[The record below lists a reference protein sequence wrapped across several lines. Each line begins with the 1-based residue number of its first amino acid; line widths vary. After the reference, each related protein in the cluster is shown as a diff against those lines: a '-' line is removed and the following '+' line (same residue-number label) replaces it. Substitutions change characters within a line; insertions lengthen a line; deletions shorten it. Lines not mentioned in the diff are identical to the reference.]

1 VILNLRVDHKMADI
15 QSMENISKDMDELFW
30 KLQEK
35 YSIGEYIEI
44 STCNRKEYYIKN
56 DYIPEDEE
64 LLSHEN
70 QSIIIEYGEAAVMH
84 LLRMTSGLESM
95 IVGEDQILG
104 QVKDAKHKAMKNHH
118 CGRGL
123 DTIFTKAIHVGQ
135 VVRNKTNI
143 NKGSVSIGS
152 AAIDLAEKHIGSLD
166 DKSVLVIGAGKMGKL
181 VAKALAEKDLNAIFV
196 ANRTYYVAVE
206 LAEDL
211 GGEAILFNDLEKYL
225 ATADLVISA
234 TSAPHAIITK
244 KRLKGIEMDYENIM
258 MVDIANPRDISEDVS
273 ELGVKLFNIDDL
285 REIAD
290 INTQLRI
297 KEFGEAENIIADE
310 FILLKESFKIMEVDE
325 MLGNLRASMEE
336 IRQRETKKALV
347 KLADVDGSAK
357 ILNNLTNSI
366 VNKIFFDISKMLR
379 MLQRMKIRKSLQLR
393 NICLIQNNYSN
404 IPLTSIF
411 FTLLAFMA

>member
-1 VILNLRVDHKMADI
+1 
-15 QSMENISKDMDELFW
+15 MENISRDIDDLFW

-35 YSIGEYIEI
+35 YSVNEYVEI

-56 DYIPEDEE
+56 DYISEDDE

-70 QSIIIEYGEAAVMH
+70 QSIIIEYGNSAVMH

-104 QVKDAKHKAMKNHH
+104 QVKDAKHKAVKDHH
-118 CGRGL
+118 CGKSL

-152 AAIDLAEKHIGSLD
+152 AAIDLAEKHMGSLD
-166 DKSVLVIGAGKMGKL
+166 DKSVLVIGAGKMGRL

-206 LAEDL
+206 LAQDL

-244 KRLKGIEMDYENIM
+244 ERLLGIERDYNSLM
-258 MVDIANPRDISEDVS
+258 MVDIANPRDISEDVC
-273 ELGVKLFNIDDL
+273 EIGVKLFNIDDL

-290 INTQLRI
+290 ENTNLRI
-297 KEFGEAENIIADE
+297 KEFAQAESIIDEE
-310 FILLKESFKIMEVDE
+310 FILLKETFKIMEVE
-325 MLGNLRASMEE
+325 QILASLRASMEE

-347 KLADVDGSAK
+347 KLADVDDSAK

-366 VNKIFFDISKMLR
+366 VNKIFFDISKNVKDAAKDENKEVIAAAEYLFNT
-379 MLQRMKIRKSLQLR
+379 K
-393 NICLIQNNYSN
+393 
-404 IPLTSIF
+404 
-411 FTLLAFMA
+411 

>member
-1 VILNLRVDHKMADI
+1 MILNLRVDHKIADI
-15 QSMENISKDMDELFW
+15 QSMENISKDIDELFW

-35 YSIGEYIEI
+35 FSITEYVEI

-70 QSIIIEYGEAAVMH
+70 QNIIIEYGSSAVMH

-104 QVKDAKHKAMKNHH
+104 QVKDAKHKAIKEHH

-166 DKSVLVIGAGKMGKL
+166 DKSVLVIGAGKMGRL
-181 VAKALAEKDLNAIFV
+181 VAKALAEKDLHAIFV
-196 ANRTYYVAVE
+196 ANRTFYVAVE
-206 LAEDL
+206 LAKDL

-225 ATADLVISA
+225 ATADVVISA
-234 TSAPHAIITK
+234 TSAPHPIITK
-244 KRLKGIEMDYENIM
+244 ERLLGIDMDYENLM
-258 MVDIANPRDISEDVS
+258 MVDIANPRDISDDVR
-273 ELGVKLFNIDDL
+273 ELGVKSFNIDDL

-290 INTQLRI
+290 ENTKLRI
-297 KEFGEAENIIADE
+297 KEFGEAENIIDEE
-310 FILLKESFKIMEVDE
+310 FILLNESFKIMEVDDI
-325 MLGNLRASMEE
+325 LGSLRASMEE
-336 IRQRETKKALV
+336 IRQRETQKASL
-347 KLADVDGSAK
+347 KLADVDGSVK
-357 ILNNLTNSI
+357 ILDNLTNSI
-366 VNKIFFDISKMLR
+366 VNKIFFDISK
-379 MLQRMKIRKSLQLR
+379 KVKKAAKEEDADI
-393 NICLIQNNYSN
+393 IEAAEY
-404 IPLTSIF
+404 IF
-411 FTLLAFMA
+411 K

>member
-1 VILNLRVDHKMADI
+1 MILNLRVDHKIADI
-15 QSMENISKDMDELFW
+15 QSMENISKDIDDLFW

-35 YSIGEYIEI
+35 YSVNEYVEI

-56 DYIPEDEE
+56 DYISEDDE

-70 QSIIIEYGEAAVMH
+70 QSIIIEYGNSAVMH

-104 QVKDAKHKAMKNHH
+104 QVKDAKHKAIKDHH
-118 CGRGL
+118 CGKSL

-152 AAIDLAEKHIGSLD
+152 AAIDLAEKHMGSLD
-166 DKSVLVIGAGKMGKL
+166 DKSVLVIGAGKMGRL

-206 LAEDL
+206 LAQDL

-244 KRLKGIEMDYENIM
+244 ERLLGIERDHSSLM
-258 MVDIANPRDISEDVS
+258 MVDIANPRDISEDVC
-273 ELGVKLFNIDDL
+273 EIRVKLFNIDDL

-290 INTQLRI
+290 ENTNLRI
-297 KEFGEAENIIADE
+297 KEFGQAESIIDEE
-310 FILLKESFKIMEVDE
+310 FILLKETFKIMEVE
-325 MLGNLRASMEE
+325 QILASLRASMEE

-366 VNKIFFDISKMLR
+366 VNKIFFDISKNVKDAAKDENKEVIAAAEYLFNT
-379 MLQRMKIRKSLQLR
+379 K
-393 NICLIQNNYSN
+393 
-404 IPLTSIF
+404 
-411 FTLLAFMA
+411 

>member
-1 VILNLRVDHKMADI
+1 MIVNLRVDHKIADI
-15 QSMENISKDMDELFW
+15 QSMESISKDIDDLFW
-30 KLQEK
+30 KLQDK
-35 YSIGEYIEI
+35 YSIGEYVEI
-44 STCNRKEYYIKN
+44 STCNRKEYYLKN
-56 DYIPEDEE
+56 DYISEDDE

-70 QSIIIEYGEAAVMH
+70 QNIIIEYGESAVMH

-104 QVKDAKHKAMKNHH
+104 QVKDAKNKAIKNRH

-123 DTIFTKAIHVGQ
+123 DAVFTKAIHVGQ

-211 GGEAILFNDLEKYL
+211 GGQAILFNELEKYL

-244 KRLKGIEMDYENIM
+244 KRLMDIDMDYENVM

-273 ELGVKLFNIDDL
+273 DLGVKLFNIDDL

-290 INTQLRI
+290 ANTQLRI
-297 KEFGEAENIIADE
+297 KEFGEAENIIEDE
-310 FILLKESFKIMEVDE
+310 FILLKESFKIMEVDDL
-325 MLGNLRASMEE
+325 LGNLRASMEE
-336 IRQRETKKALV
+336 IRQRETQKALV

-366 VNKIFFDISKMLR
+366 VNKIFFDISKNVKDAAKDDDKEVIAAAEYLFNS
-379 MLQRMKIRKSLQLR
+379 K
-393 NICLIQNNYSN
+393 
-404 IPLTSIF
+404 
-411 FTLLAFMA
+411 

>member
-1 VILNLRVDHKMADI
+1 VILNLRVDHKIADI
-15 QSMENISKDMDELFW
+15 QSMENISKDIDDLFW

-35 YSIGEYIEI
+35 YSVNEYVEI

-56 DYIPEDEE
+56 DYISEDDE

-70 QSIIIEYGEAAVMH
+70 QSIIIEYGNSAVMH

-104 QVKDAKHKAMKNHH
+104 QVKDAKHKAIKDHH
-118 CGRGL
+118 CGKSL

-166 DKSVLVIGAGKMGKL
+166 DKSVLVIGAGKMGRL

-206 LAEDL
+206 LAQDL

-244 KRLKGIEMDYENIM
+244 ERLLGIERDHSSLM
-258 MVDIANPRDISEDVS
+258 MVDIANPRDISEDVC
-273 ELGVKLFNIDDL
+273 EIGVKLFNIDDL

-290 INTQLRI
+290 ENTNLRI
-297 KEFGEAENIIADE
+297 KEFGQAESIIDEE
-310 FILLKESFKIMEVDE
+310 FILLKETFKIMEVE
-325 MLGNLRASMEE
+325 QILASLRASMEE

-366 VNKIFFDISKMLR
+366 VNKIFFDISKNVKDAAKDENKEVIAAAEYLFNT
-379 MLQRMKIRKSLQLR
+379 K
-393 NICLIQNNYSN
+393 
-404 IPLTSIF
+404 
-411 FTLLAFMA
+411 

>member
-1 VILNLRVDHKMADI
+1 MILNLRVDHKMADI
-15 QSMENISKDMDELFW
+15 QSMETISKDMDELFW

-104 QVKDAKHKAMKNHH
+104 QVKDAKHKAVKNRH

-206 LAEDL
+206 LAKDL
-211 GGEAILFNDLEKYL
+211 GGQAILFNELEKYL
-225 ATADLVISA
+225 ATADVVISA

-244 KRLKGIEMDYENIM
+244 KRLEDIEMDYENIM
-258 MVDIANPRDISEDVS
+258 MVDIANPRDISEDVG

-310 FILLKESFKIMEVDE
+310 FILLKESLKIMEVDE
-325 MLGNLRASMEE
+325 MLGNLRASMED

-366 VNKIFFDISKMLR
+366 VNKIFFDISKNVKDAAKDENKEIIAAAEYLFNS
-379 MLQRMKIRKSLQLR
+379 K
-393 NICLIQNNYSN
+393 
-404 IPLTSIF
+404 
-411 FTLLAFMA
+411 